1 MRREA
6 TTGPA
11 LTDSN
16 RAALAHVRAGAN
28 RHRASH
34 LAEISRVLASAR
46 VESDAGAITAAVRRA
61 AAVTVNFHPDR
72 LLADGRSVTDALYDE
87 GVYRSQF
94 ESKISNGGLTAYRGG
109 NRDRWEESLFGG
121 AYQAPTVK
129 EDERPK
135 YGGLNLMNYSD
146 GACPRFGSCHFRLT
160 RAALGRS
167 TFVFGDSAT
176 DPTDIAVIDAFEPVL
191 APLLERIAL
200 IGNALGRGGLDVSS
214 FVGGLLS
221 TDASRGR
228 GLFRRAPGRALDDYI
243 ETQIHGAV
251 SLSADV
257 EALVVDPSFRGTRSG
272 ELLLATA
279 ELHGF
284 STEWHPGS
292 ALRVSEV
299 PDDAPPS
306 TETAAMP
313 RWQAFCAHGRA
324 ARLARRVTED
334 YAVDRQ
340 HLDAAAI
347 GQAAG
352 SAVRHPEQWQE
363 WGSPTEAL
371 RCLKDLWLILVRYGT
386 PPGDRPAEYGSGPHP
401 ARPRLPGPDPLAR
414 RRMGAEQPPAE
425 TRRIGL

>member
-1 MRREA
+1 MRSEA
-6 TTGPA
+6 PTGSA

-16 RAALAHVRAGAN
+16 REALAYVRACAT
-28 RHRASH
+28 RHRARH

-46 VESDAGAITAAVRRA
+46 VESDVGAIIVAVRRA

-72 LLADGRSVTDALYDE
+72 LLADGRSVAEALYDE

-94 ESKISNGGLTAYRGG
+94 ESKISNGGLTAYPGG
-109 NRDRWEESLFGG
+109 NRDRREESLFGG
-121 AYQAPTVK
+121 AYQAPGVK

-135 YGGLNLMNYSD
+135 YGGLNLMNHSD

-167 TFVFGDSAT
+167 TFVFGDSAA

-200 IGNALGRGGLDVSS
+200 TGNALGREGLDVSS
-214 FVGGLLS
+214 FLGGLLS
-221 TDASRGR
+221 TAASRGR

-257 EALVVDPSFRGTRSG
+257 EALVADPSFRGTRTG

-284 STEWHPGS
+284 PTEWHSGS

-299 PDDAPPS
+299 PDDAPDN
-306 TETAAMP
+306 EAAAMP

-324 ARLARRVTED
+324 ARLARRVAEE

-363 WGSPTEAL
+363 WGSSTEAL

-386 PPGDRPAEYGSGPHP
+386 PLGDRPAEYGSGPDST
-401 ARPRLPGPDPLAR
+401 RPCLPGPDPLQR
-414 RRMGAEQPPAE
+414 GRVGAEQPLAHP
-425 TRRIGL
+425 RRLGL